1 VVRHYR
7 RWLAYI
13 FDNRHCSSKGVL
25 VAILL
30 AISLP
35 LQAGSLVSQ
44 VDRQQISLG
53 ETLTLTLTLDKQV
66 LFGEPEFSSL
76 ETDFEIINR
85 NRQSRYSNANGKKQS
100 YTQWILTLSPKQTG
114 QLIIPSFSFKGEVS
128 DAFEIKVSKPVAS
141 TNSNAQIFS
150 EAILE
155 KNSVYVQ
162 EQALLTLRLLTAV
175 PLSNFEMSEVV
186 IPDATVIK
194 LAENQY
200 QKRVSG
206 KDYIVVETQF
216 AIFAE
221 NSGELIIPPVRY
233 SSIARLSFNRKRI
246 AVNTEEQAL
255 SVKPQPSAANN
266 INWLPAR
273 EINLSDNWGKDL
285 PTLTVGEPVTRTITL
300 SAQGLTAAQLPPLV
314 IDQSPGFKLYND
326 QAQLED
332 NINTK
337 GVIGRRVE
345 SMAIVPSEAGSL
357 TLPEVRV
364 QWWDTTNDHMR
375 TSVLASVTFQV
386 LPGADSTLSQATPPF
401 VSPKTNAGATLSDT
415 GDQPENKWVIA
426 ALGAANVLLALMAI
440 TFAILWWRGR
450 GSVAGL
456 TPGKGDPNQTPNRA
470 SLKAVHM
477 AAAASDYAALRDAII
492 QWASDH
498 WRDTSIHTLH
508 QVATR
513 AENEALGS
521 LFQKLDTCLYK
532 KSGTQ
537 GDEPD
542 IKSLVKHLEEVQKI
556 PISSKNG
563 SKKNRAQEL
572 LPLYPETS

>member
-1 VVRHYR
+1 MVSNYR
-7 RWLAYI
+7 RWLANKI
-13 FDNRHCSSKGVL
+13 DSHRNSINGVL
-25 VAILL
+25 AVILL
-30 AISLP
+30 IISLP
-35 LQAGSLVSQ
+35 LQATSLVSR
-44 VDRQQISLG
+44 VDRQQIGLG

-76 ETDFEIINR
+76 ETDFEIISR
-85 NRQSRYSNANGKKQS
+85 NRQSRYSNTNGKKQS

-128 DAFEIKVSKPVAS
+128 DAFEIKVSKPIAS
-141 TNSNAQIFS
+141 TNPNAQIFT

-175 PLSNFEMSEVV
+175 PLSNFEMSEVI

-200 QKRVSG
+200 QKRVGS

-221 NSGELIIPPVRY
+221 NSGELIIPAMRY
-233 SSIARLSFNRKRI
+233 SGVTRLSFNRKRV
-246 AVNTEEQAL
+246 AVNTEEQVL
-255 SVKPQPSAANN
+255 LVKPQPGAVNN

-273 EINLSDNWGKDL
+273 EINLSDNWGKDK

-300 SAQGLTAAQLPPLV
+300 SAQGLTAAQLPPLS
-314 IDQSPGFKLYND
+314 IDQSPDFKLYND

-332 NINTK
+332 NINTQ

-345 SMAIVPSEAGSL
+345 SMAIVPNRAGLL

-364 QWWDTTNDHMR
+364 QWWDTSTDSMQ
-375 TSVLASVTFQV
+375 TSILASVTFEV
-386 LPGADSTLSQATPPF
+386 LANADSTISQAIPPSGLPNTDAAA
-401 VSPKTNAGATLSDT
+401 VLPSTNAQA
-415 GDQPENKWVIA
+415 ENNGLVL
-426 ALGAANVLLALMAI
+426 ALGAANILLALLAL
-440 TFAILWWRGR
+440 TFATLWWRGR
-450 GSVAGL
+450 SDAAGL
-456 TPGKGDPNQTPNRA
+456 AAGTNDLDQAPNKA
-470 SLKAVHM
+470 SLKAVHL
-477 AAAASDYAALRDAII
+477 AAAASNYAALRDAVI

-498 WRDTSIHTLH
+498 WRDKSIHTLH

-513 AENEALGS
+513 ADNEALGP
-521 LFQKLDTCLYK
+521 LFQKLDACLYNK
-532 KSGTQ
+532 LGTDV
-537 GDEPD
+537 GEPD
-542 IKSLVKHLEEVQKI
+542 IKSLVRHLEEIHKT
-556 PISSKNG
+556 PIDI
-563 SKKNRAQEL
+563 KKTKAQEL

>member
-1 VVRHYR
+1 MVRNYR
-7 RWLAYI
+7 RWLANKI
-13 FDNRHCSSKGVL
+13 DSHHNSINGIL
-25 VAILL
+25 AAILL
-30 AISLP
+30 VISLP
-35 LQAGSLVSQ
+35 LQATSLVSR

-66 LFGEPEFSSL
+66 LFGEPEFNSL
-76 ETDFEIINR
+76 ETDFEIISR
-85 NRQSRYSNANGKKQS
+85 NRQSRYSNTNGKKQS

-128 DAFEIKVSKPVAS
+128 DALEIKVSKPIAS
-141 TNSNAQIFS
+141 TNPNAQIFT

-186 IPDATVIK
+186 ISDATITK

-200 QKRVSG
+200 QKRIGG

-221 NSGELIIPPVRY
+221 NSGELIIPAVRY
-233 SSIARLSFNRKRI
+233 SGIARLSFNRKRV
-246 AVNTEEQAL
+246 AVNTEEQVL
-255 SVKPQPSAANN
+255 SVKPQPSAVNN
-266 INWLPAR
+266 INWLPAH
-273 EINLSDNWGKDL
+273 EINLSDNWGKDK

-300 SAQGLTAAQLPPLV
+300 SAQGLTAAQLPPLA
-314 IDQSPGFKLYND
+314 IDQSPDFKLYND

-332 NINTK
+332 SINTR

-345 SMAIVPSEAGSL
+345 SMAIVPTKAGSL

-364 QWWDTTNDHMR
+364 QWWDTTKDSMQ
-375 TSVLASVTFQV
+375 TSVLASVTFEV
-386 LPGADSTLSQATPPF
+386 LANADSTLSQAIPPS
-401 VSPKTNAGATLSDT
+401 VLPNTDAATVLPGTN
-415 GDQPENKWVIA
+415 DQAENSWVVL
-426 ALGAANVLLALMAI
+426 ALGAANVLLALVAL

-450 GSVAGL
+450 GDAAGL
-456 TPGKGDPNQTPNRA
+456 TNGMNELDQAPNRA
-470 SLKAVHM
+470 NLKAVHL
-477 AAAASDYAALRDAII
+477 AAAASNYAALRDAVI

-498 WRDTSIHTLH
+498 WRDKSIHTLH

-513 AENEALGS
+513 ADNEALES
-521 LFQKLDTCLYK
+521 LFQELDASLYE
-532 KSGTQ
+532 KSGANV
-537 GDEPD
+537 GEPD
-542 IKSLVKHLEEVQKI
+542 INSLVRHLEEIQKL
-556 PISSKNG
+556 PVNG
-563 SKKNRAQEL
+563 KKTKAQEL